1 MGENEPITIPF
12 LVSDTLSLTKPILG
26 YNVIEHLCCLYG
38 SEDFTKSL
46 SSTCAIPHKNCA
58 KLEKVLVGNRDETE
72 GQVTSGSRTLV
83 IPPECSKVIK
93 AHVRTGATSSEPHNR
108 LFIPR
113 EDNKYEEMLNEA

>member
-83 IPPECSKVIK
+83 IPPGCSKVIK